1 MDERVTRPSFDLEQ
15 YRLPT
20 TQPKTISEFY
30 GPELKAAGQM
40 AKELAMEDAIVG
52 SAVLGSAGA
61 GESALNYLGRGAIS
75 KLPSLATAGKMIA
88 KGSLGPLG
96 GLALLLQDGTGNIP
110 NDEEL
115 YSLVTD
121 EINSVRKGLSNYE
134 NREGE
139 LFEQNID
146 IETYPDQNEGD
157 MRYLD
162 ETDIERLALSN
173 LNKKFGPF
181 PENEQDL
188 SLPQKQTMSAVKSY
202 FDAKKSGTL
211 NKKPEFQRT
220 MGEALSQ
227 HFFNKN

>member
-1 MDERVTRPSFDLEQ
+1 MNERVTRPPFDLEQ

-20 TQPKTISEFY
+20 TQPKTMSEFY

-61 GESALNYLGRGAIS
+61 GESALNHLGRGAMS
-75 KLPSLATAGKMIA
+75 KLPLLANAGKMVA

-96 GLALLLQDGTGNIP
+96 VLTSLLEDTGNIP

-157 MRYLD
+157 MRYTD

-227 HFFNKN
+227 HFFDKN